1 MLQNVLFLID
11 VINRC
16 GDGRIDGTSAD
27 YGDVLVTMVMF
38 IHVLIFKNVMVA
50 MIAHLIW
57 WSKSKCASECFV
69 SHRCYQSLW

>member
-1 MLQNVLFLID
+1 MVGLMVLVLK
-11 VINRC
+11 
-16 GDGRIDGTSAD
+16 

-57 WSKSKCASECFV
+57 YSKSKCASWCIYCSSRFV
-69 SHRCYQSLW
+69 TIFNILMYLNSS